1 MKIAST
7 NLFDMVYGDL
17 IPIESKIFGKLCF
30 IFYDDKTIPDPQIVY
45 YPSSKEIKTLRDRE
59 NEFSSFI
66 PLHTY
71 DFKEQFTDWMEEKF
85 GKEILFKGIDYIEFI
100 EELLV

>member
-1 MKIAST
+1 MKKASI
-7 NLFDMVYGDL
+7 NLFDMVYGNL

-30 IFYDDKTIPDPQIVY
+30 IFYDDKKIPDPQIVY
-45 YPSSKEIKTLRDRE
+45 YPSSKEVKTLRDRE

-66 PLHTY
+66 PLHTH
-71 DFKEQFTDWMEEKF
+71 DFKEQFTTWMEEKF
-85 GKEILFKGIDYIEFI
+85 SKEVLFKGIEYIDFI